1 MCERMLLSLFSY
13 PAAIN
18 IFAVPRAKL
27 LILCVLISTFML
39 PETSMAVTPD
49 TLPDSLPNALPN
61 SLVSPAPEAST
72 ANTPEYVVI
81 RPSEQVTYSSETA
94 ASIDTLTI
102 HEGSKFNK
110 GDVLLKMDCRLQ
122 QAELDKVTAQSEL
135 ATTAEQSAIKLK
147 SYGSIS
153 GLEMA
158 KAHSEAET
166 AHADVEKL
174 SAVVDKCIIKAPFN
188 GSVADLMVH
197 PLETVK
203 PGDPLFKII
212 SSENLEFEIAIPS
225 AWLKWLKIGSA
236 FYVHLNET
244 DKTVKVIVERIDPE
258 IESVSQTIKITGV
271 VQTPDPSLL
280 PGMSGQAIFP
290 DNPDRP
296 HTETRT

>member
-1 MCERMLLSLFSY
+1 MLQSLFSY
-13 PAAIN
+13 PYAIN
-18 IFAVPRAKL
+18 IFATFRAKL
-27 LILCVLISTFML
+27 LIACVLITTSLL
-39 PETSMAVTPD
+39 PQAGMAVTP
-49 TLPDSLPNALPN
+49 TTSSNTLPN
-61 SLVSPAPEAST
+61 SLASPSSPEAST
-72 ANTPEYVVI
+72 ADTPEYVVI

-94 ASIDTLTI
+94 ASINMLTI

-110 GDVLLKMDCRLQ
+110 SDVLLKMDCRLQ
-122 QAELDKVTAQSEL
+122 QAELDKVKAQAEL
-135 ATTAEQSAIKLK
+135 AATAEESAIKLK

-158 KAHSEAET
+158 KARSDAET
-166 AHADVEKL
+166 ANADVEKL
-174 SAVVDKCIIKAPFN
+174 SAVVDKCVIKAPFN

-225 AWLKWLKIGSA
+225 AWLKWLKIGST

-271 VQTPDPSLL
+271 VHTPDPSLL

-290 DNPDRP
+290 DNPARP
-296 HTETRT
+296 HTDTRK